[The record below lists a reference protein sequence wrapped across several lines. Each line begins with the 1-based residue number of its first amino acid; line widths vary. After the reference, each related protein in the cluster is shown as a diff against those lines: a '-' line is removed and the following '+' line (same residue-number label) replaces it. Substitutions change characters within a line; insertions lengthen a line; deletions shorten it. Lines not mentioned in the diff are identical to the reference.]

1 MLAFTLA
8 SLVDVAACICSMT
21 FLTVSLLDGASS
33 IGRRGLPRDAATLPP
48 RDRERV
54 TLLATLAALGSLLAA
69 EGSREE
75 LGCRTVL
82 AMLGCRTVVAMLD
95 CRDAAGDGP

>member
-33 IGRRGLPRDAATLPP
+33 IGRRGLPRE
-48 RDRERV
+48 RERV
-54 TLLATLAALGSLLAA
+54 ALLATLAALGSLLAA
-69 EGSREE
+69 EGSREG